1 MEDQEMIR
9 ARLSRVLTR
18 YTLASILKVGL
29 ATALLAS
36 LILMGVDL
44 FANLDTYMN
53 SNVSFTRAL
62 SLTLLYFPEAFLL
75 ALGPAFL
82 FAVTY
87 HLSMLHANNE
97 IMGILNSGISIGRVI
112 RPIIICAVLLS
123 VFHFT
128 FNEKVA
134 IPSSNRK
141 EVLTAEINNTSGTLS
156 NNRNIAL
163 SDMQSDYM
171 VYANNYSDRDQT
183 LYNVSLLEST
193 ADGKLVRRTN
203 AYRAVYD
210 NGTGLWT
217 FRDVYV
223 YEPVKLE
230 SGASEI
236 SVQHYDTQV
245 NTVLLLEPQLF
256 RSGSNEISK
265 MSLELARAY
274 LSRMKTLNPD
284 EYASLGT
291 EYYKRIFSCLSP
303 LIMMLIAC
311 SMNYRFKKNVLF
323 LSLIISI
330 SLVVVYFVVQMMTTM
345 MADQGVIAPQLGTL
359 IPFAV
364 MVLISGLLWAFL
376 RRQ

>member
-1 MEDQEMIR
+1 MKR
-9 ARLSRVLTR
+9 AVLTR
-18 YTLASILKVGL
+18 YTISSILKIGF

-44 FANLDTYMN
+44 FGNLDTYMN
-53 SNVSFTRAL
+53 NNVSFMKAL
-62 SLTLLYFPEAFLL
+62 SLTLLYFPESFLL

-97 IMGILNSGISIGRVI
+97 IMSILNSGTSIGRVI

-141 EVLTAEINNTSGTLS
+141 EALMEEISNTSGS
-156 NNRNIAL
+156 SSINKNIAL
-163 SDMQSDYM
+163 SDMQSGYM
-171 VYANNYSDRDQT
+171 VYAKTYSDNDQT
-183 LYNVSLLEST
+183 LFNVSLLEST
-193 ADGKLVRRTN
+193 PEGKLIRRTD

-210 NGTGLWT
+210 NETGLWT

-230 SGASEI
+230 SGASDI
-236 SVQHYDTQV
+236 SVQHYDKQV

-256 RSGSNEISK
+256 RSGNNEISK
-265 MSLELARAY
+265 MSLKLARAY
-274 LSRMKTLNPD
+274 LSRMKTLNPE
-284 EYASLGT
+284 EYASLGS

-303 LIMMLIAC
+303 LIMMMIAC

-330 SLVVVYFVVQMMTTM
+330 SLVVVYFVVQMMTNM

-364 MVLISGLLWAFL
+364 MVLISGLMWAFL